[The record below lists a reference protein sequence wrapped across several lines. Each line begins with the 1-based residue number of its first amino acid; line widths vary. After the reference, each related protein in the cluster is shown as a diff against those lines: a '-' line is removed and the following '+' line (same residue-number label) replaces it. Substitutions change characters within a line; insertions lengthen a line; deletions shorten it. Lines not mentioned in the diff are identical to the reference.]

1 MKKLIFFSLTFL
13 LIGTMGVN
21 AQMAMPVKDKAKA
34 SVLNNTEFMNLQRL
48 QPESYH
54 YWIWYKKIFGIKI
67 PMPGLGLHDKYGK
80 KDMRL
85 VFQEAPTLAAISYN
99 KDKTEEYHKE
109 VDKVFMQET
118 AKFADRSID
127 TQYLL
132 TKEERRDLLD
142 AINREL
148 VKYAMNKGDL
158 MHIKA
163 LTDEVIRIN
172 ANVEIIKD
180 SHMGT
185 AKKREA
191 YLNFNKELQEVHK
204 KVVKLNRINKVI
216 K

>member
-13 LIGTMGVN
+13 LIGTMGVK
-21 AQMAMPVKDKAKA
+21 AQMKVRDKAKA
-34 SVLNNTEFMNLQRL
+34 SVLNNMEFMNLQRL
-48 QPESYH
+48 QPEYYH

-67 PMPGLGLHDKYGK
+67 PMPGLGLHDRYGK

-85 VFQEAPTLAAISYN
+85 AFQEAPTLAAISYN

-118 AKFADRSID
+118 AKFADRAVD

-132 TKEERRDLLD
+132 TKEDRRDLID
-142 AINREL
+142 EINREL

-172 ANVEIIKD
+172 ANVVIIKD

-191 YLNFNKELQEVHK
+191 YLNFNKELQQVLSRC
-204 KVVKLNRINKVI
+204 VKLNQLNNLI